1 MIKYLSTEDV
11 LLLHHVS
18 IEKSGGSHGLR
29 DPGLLDSAVHRPQA
43 TFAGEDLY
51 PTLFD
56 KAGTLCHSLI
66 KNHAFIDGNKRTS
79 LLSAMTML
87 ELNGYIF
94 TCEQQKLVTFGL
106 QIDNENISPENIA
119 LWFKN
124 HCNPNTRSHNG

>member
-11 LLLHHVS
+11 LLLHHLS

-56 KAGTLCHSLI
+56 KAGALCHSLI
-66 KNHAFIDGNKRTS
+66 KNHAFVDGNKRTS

-94 TCEQQKLVTFGL
+94 TSGQEELVIFGL
-106 QIDNENISPENIA
+106 KIDNESLSADTIA
-119 LWFKN
+119 SWLKA
-124 HCNPNTRSHNG
+124 HVAAASRT

>member
-1 MIKYLSTEDV
+1 MIKYLTTEDV
-11 LLLHHVS
+11 LLLHHLS

-51 PTLFD
+51 PSLFD
-56 KAGTLCHSLI
+56 KAGALCHSLI

-94 TCEQQKLVTFGL
+94 TCEQGALVVFGL
-106 QIDNENISPENIA
+106 KIDNEHLSVEKIA
-119 LWFKN
+119 SWLKE
-124 HCNPNTRSHNG
+124 HSIVSRT